1 MNTFKTN
8 PDWLQLELQ
17 IENAKSAIR
26 AENLNL
32 LKLAKVQL
40 HAETRAE
47 LMAMSDALSE
57 AVEVIS
63 ATLMAY
69 KHEAQEQNA

>member
-1 MNTFKTN
+1 MNTFETN
-8 PDWLQLELQ
+8 PDWLQLELR
-17 IENAKSAIR
+17 IENAKNAIR

-32 LKLAKVQL
+32 VKLAKVQL
-40 HAETRAE
+40 HAETQAE

-63 ATLMAY
+63 AALVVY
-69 KHEAQEQNA
+69 KHDTQEQSA